1 LLVNQKPPIMKAA
14 GLSGLSQATPIHTA
28 SSQTELWQRFR
39 NGSRDALAAIYWS
52 NIDDLYNY
60 GLHFCND
67 KERVKDCLQD
77 LFQDL
82 WQTRD
87 HLSETVQ
94 NIRYYL
100 LSCLRRKLLKAL
112 QYDRRWRIASD
123 LIPFEFDLTPPHE
136 HTIIQDEVRKE
147 QLQQLQIALS
157 KLSRRQREAI
167 YLRFF
172 QNLSYQQVADLMSMR
187 VDSVYNVISK
197 AIGELKKHL
206 PLPVLLL
213 LLQR

>member
-1 LLVNQKPPIMKAA
+1 MNAA
-14 GLSGLSQATPIHTA
+14 GLSGSPQAPHLHAA
-28 SSQTELWQRFR
+28 SSQEELWQRFR
-39 NGSRDALAAIYWS
+39 HGSRDALAAIYWS

-60 GLHFCND
+60 GLHFCGD

-82 WQTRD
+82 WQSRE
-87 HLSETVQ
+87 HLCETLQ

-100 LSCLRRKLLKAL
+100 LSCLRRKLLRAL
-112 QYDRRWRIASD
+112 QKERRWRKESD
-123 LIPFEFDLTPPHE
+123 TIPFEFELTPPHE
-136 HTIIQDEVRKE
+136 YTIIQDEARKE
-147 QLQQLQIALS
+147 QWQQLHLALS

-172 QNLSYQQVADLMSMR
+172 QNLSYQQVADIMSMR
-187 VDSVYNVISK
+187 VDSVYNIISK
-197 AIGELKKHL
+197 AIGEMKKTLTL
-206 PLPVLLL
+206 PLILL